1 MDRNKYIHFETTDF
15 VNDSDFRRWVRSD
28 NKDDQRFWEAFLLD
42 YPEKSIDIDNA
53 RSILE
58 AITTHFDVEVKD
70 GEVDSSYR
78 DLKARIS
85 SVKPKTA
92 VVSMRHWLVR
102 IAAAVILLVGITLF
116 LQIDPFAKETS
127 YVTEFGE
134 QLEFELPDGSQVVL
148 NGNSRLTMG
157 DWGKE
162 NREVFLEGE
171 GYFKVSKDLVDSAKF
186 TVHANGLDV
195 VVLGTQFNVNSRNDL
210 TEVALEEGSIK
221 LDFKDADNKAMDL
234 VPGDVVQYT
243 VPEKKVTHSKTQ
255 TVQYTSWK
263 DGTLMFKEEFLS
275 DVFKDLSDIY
285 GIQYQLQSQD
295 LISRKITGGLPLKNL
310 ELALETLRS
319 LYGLKIEFTNGVY
332 YITE

>member
-1 MDRNKYIHFETTDF
+1 MDKNKYKHFETTDF
-15 VNDSDFRRWVRSD
+15 VNDHDFRRWVKSD
-28 NKDDQRFWEAFLLD
+28 NKNDQHFWETFLRAH
-42 YPEKSIDIDNA
+42 PEKSIDIQNA
-53 RSILE
+53 RAILK
-58 AITTHFDVEVKD
+58 AITTHFDINIEDHEVENA
-70 GEVDSSYR
+70 YR
-78 DLKARIS
+78 DLGTKIS
-85 SVKPKTA
+85 EVEKSGNIVPIRRW
-92 VVSMRHWLVR
+92 VLRV
-102 IAAAVILLVGITLF
+102 AAAIVLLLGITMF
-116 LQIDPFAKETS
+116 LQVDPFSKEAS

-157 DWGKE
+157 TWGKE

-171 GYFKVSKDLVDSAKF
+171 GYFKVAKDLVDSAKF

-221 LDFKDADNKAMDL
+221 LDFKDTDNIAMDL
-234 VPGDVVQYT
+234 VPGDVVRYT
-243 VPEKKVTHSKTQ
+243 VPERKVTHSKTQ

-263 DGTLMFKEEFLS
+263 DGTLMFKEEYLS
-275 DVFKDLSDIY
+275 EVFKDLSDIY
-285 GIQYQLQSQD
+285 GIQYQLESQD
-295 LISRKITGGLPLKNL
+295 LISRKITGGVPLKNL

-332 YITE
+332 HITE